1 MKRDEEALA
10 ILTIF
15 TDQYPFM
22 LLLSV
27 HLGEVAPAVTLSP
40 LYFSLFP
47 SFLVPPSSA
56 LYSLQRVSTS
66 WVVHAVPLR
75 AALKDWRT

>member
-1 MKRDEEALA
+1 MKRDEEALV

-22 LLLSV
+22 LLLWV
-27 HLGEVAPAVTLSP
+27 HVGEVAPAVTLS
-40 LYFSLFP
+40 
-47 SFLVPPSSA
+47 SF
-56 LYSLQRVSTS
+56 LYSLLPSFAPPIQRVSTS

-75 AALKDWRT
+75 AASKDWRT